1 MGLLTQVEMPGGSVD
16 AYVRSLDRVLERKV
30 AAVEKLRLRLSV
42 FQQRC
47 QPPPPPPSYQ
57 VDTPRPSPRTNRT

>member
-30 AAVEKLRLRLSV
+30 AAVEKLRLRLSE

-47 QPPPPPPSYQ
+47 RGVPTPPPPLVPSGHAASL
-57 VDTPRPSPRTNRT
+57 TPY